1 VVPSA
6 LVDDAAALLSDLRR
20 HGFTL
25 ATAESCTGGLITAVF
40 TAVAGSSDVVDR
52 GYVTY
57 SNIAKTEMLGVPA
70 ALIEQNGAV
79 SREVVTAMID
89 GVFQFSPVDIAVSV
103 TGIAGPGGGS
113 DQKPVGL
120 VYLAAGRRGRPAI
133 VRECSFGDI
142 GRAGIRLETVRMA
155 FAMIGEVISK

>member
-1 VVPSA
+1 VVPNA
-6 LVDDAAALLSDLRR
+6 VLDDAAALLADLRR

-25 ATAESCTGGLITAVF
+25 ATAESCTGGLIAAVL
-40 TAVAGSSDVVDR
+40 TTVAGSSDVVDR

-57 SNIAKTEMLGVPA
+57 SNVAKTEMLGVPA

-79 SREVVTAMID
+79 SQEVARAMVA
-89 GVFQFSPVDIAVSV
+89 GVFEFSRVDVGVSV

-120 VYLAAGRRGRPAI
+120 VYLAVGRRGHPAI
-133 VRECSFGDI
+133 VRECRFGDI
-142 GRAGIRLETVRMA
+142 GRAGIRLEAVRTA
-155 FAMIGEVISK
+155 FAMIGDVISI